1 MRCSLQLELLHR
13 LRLRRDSRSG
23 FTLVELMIVVAVVG
37 LLAAVVIPRF
47 LAARTTAQAGAQI
60 GETVGLAKECAL
72 FIASGGVGPN
82 PDPLRCVA
90 TSGGTFTA
98 TWSPVMRGQLVC
110 LGIQS
115 TQGVSQATINV
126 DINGTMTCTFG

>member
-1 MRCSLQLELLHR
+1 MRCRIQLELLHR
-13 LRLRRDSRSG
+13 LRLRRDRRSG

-37 LLAAVVIPRF
+37 LLAAVIIPTF

-82 PDPLRCVA
+82 PDALRCVA
-90 TSGGTFTA
+90 TTGGTFTA
-98 TWSPVMRGQLVC
+98 TWSPVMQGQLVC